1 MCGLACILNLSGDNL
16 DKSKIKIMIDEI
28 DHRGPDFKDFY
39 IDNYISLGHARLS
52 IIDLTESANQP
63 FYWRERYIVVFNG
76 EIYNYLEIKKE
87 LINKGISFKTNSD
100 TEVLIAAYEFWG
112 EDCQN
117 KFNGMWAFLIWD
129 KFKKRLF
136 ASRDRFGIKPLY
148 WCKYKKNF
156 YFSSEIKQLKKIG
169 IGNSVNSSELSNF
182 LYGGIV
188 SYSNNTFIE
197 GIKSL
202 KGGNSISIN
211 SSGNLKLKEWYSL
224 SSELE
229 KLRYREEEDLI
240 ELLKNSVKLRMR
252 SDVKIGSCLSGGID
266 SSSIANIFSKNHD
279 LENLDFEINL
289 IHSRSLDIENDESKY
304 AKKAAA
310 YSKNK
315 LEIITPKSKDFWDNI
330 SKICYLQDEPFGSP
344 SIFMQYFVM
353 KRAKELGC
361 KVMLDGQG
369 ADEILLGYSKYINLI
384 FHNKIRNLDL
394 MGLLKFFKNDEYFIG
409 INNFSDKAKYIAGP
423 LIYPLRAIR
432 IKKRLDFLELPI
444 DNIRDI
450 YKKISSVSRN
460 MQSTQILEINKTSLP
475 ALLRYEDRNS
485 MANSIEARVP
495 FLDHRF
501 VEASI
506 SLSLESKIKNG
517 WSKYPLR
524 KSNLLPKSIAWRRS
538 KLGFNAPERTWIGS
552 YDNEIKDIVLGS
564 NIINSIANKTKL
576 AKKWKFLD
584 NKEKWRLFNTSIWSE
599 AMKVKF

>member
-1 MCGLACILNLSGDNL
+1 MCGVACILNLSGDNL
-16 DKSKIKIMIDEI
+16 DKSRIKIMIDEI
-28 DHRGPDFKDFY
+28 NHRGPDFKDFY
-39 IDNYISLGHARLS
+39 IDEYISLGHARLS

-63 FYWRERYIVVFNG
+63 FYWRERYVVVFNG

-87 LINKGISFKTNSD
+87 LINNGISFKTNSD

-129 KFKKRLF
+129 KFKKSLF
-136 ASRDRFGIKPLY
+136 VSRDRFGIKPLY
-148 WCKYKKNF
+148 WCKYKKDF
-156 YFSSEIKQLKKIG
+156 YFSSEIKQLNKIG
-169 IGNSVNSSELSNF
+169 IGVTVNAIELSNF

-188 SYSNNTFIE
+188 SYSNDTFIE
-197 GIKSL
+197 GINSL

-211 SSGNLKLKEWYSL
+211 SKGNLKLKEWYSL

-229 KLRYREEEDLI
+229 KFKHREEGDII

-252 SDVKIGSCLSGGID
+252 SDVKIGSCLSGGLD
-266 SSSIANIFSKNHD
+266 SSSIASIFSKNHNS
-279 LENLDFEINL
+279 ENLDFEINL
-289 IHSRSLDIENDESKY
+289 IHGRSVDSENDESKY

-315 LEIITPKSKDFWDNI
+315 CEIITPKSKDFWDNI
-330 SKICYLQDEPFGSP
+330 AKICYLQDEPFGSP

-353 KRAKELGC
+353 QRAKELGC

-384 FHNKIRNLDL
+384 FHNEIKNLDL

-409 INNFSDKAKYIAGP
+409 INNFLDKAKYIAGP
-423 LIYPLRAIR
+423 LIYPLRAFR

-444 DNIRDI
+444 DSIRDI
-450 YKKISSVSRN
+450 YRKISSISRD

-485 MANSIEARVP
+485 MGNSIEARVP
-495 FLDHRF
+495 FLDHRV

-506 SLSLESKIKNG
+506 SLSLDSKIKNG

-524 KSNLLPKSIAWRRS
+524 NSSLLPKSIAWRRS
-538 KLGFNAPERTWIGS
+538 KLGFNAPERSWIGS
-552 YDNEIKDIVLGS
+552 YDNEIKDVVFES
-564 NIINSIANKTKL
+564 NIIKEITNKIKL
-576 AKKWKFLD
+576 EKKWEFLD

>member
-1 MCGLACILNLSGDNL
+1 MCGVAGILNLSGDNL
-16 DKSKIKIMIDEI
+16 EKNRVKLMIDEI
-28 DHRGPDFKDFY
+28 NHRGPDFKDFY
-39 IDNYISLGHARLS
+39 IDEYISLGHARLS
-52 IIDLTESANQP
+52 IIDLSESANQP
-63 FYWRERYIVVFNG
+63 FYWRERYVIVFNG

-129 KFKKRLF
+129 KLKKSLF
-136 ASRDRFGIKPLY
+136 VSRDRFGIKPLY
-148 WCKYKKNF
+148 WCKHKKDF
-156 YFSSEIKQLKKIG
+156 YFSSEIKQLNKIG
-169 IGNSVNSSELSNF
+169 IGNAVNAIELSNF

-188 SYSNNTFIE
+188 SYSNDTFIE

-202 KGGNSISIN
+202 KGGNSILIN
-211 SSGNLKLKEWYSL
+211 SRGNLKLKEWYSL

-229 KLRYREEEDLI
+229 KFKYREEEDII
-240 ELLKNSVKLRMR
+240 ELLKHSVQLRMR

-266 SSSIANIFSKNHD
+266 SSSIASIFSKNYNSEHP
-279 LENLDFEINL
+279 EFEINL
-289 IHSRSLDIENDESKY
+289 IHGRSIDSENDESNY

-310 YSKNK
+310 YSKNR
-315 LEIITPKSKDFWDNI
+315 LEIITPKSKDFWDNVA
-330 SKICYLQDEPFGSP
+330 KICYLQDEPFGSP

-353 KRAKELGC
+353 KRARELGC

-384 FHNKIRNLDL
+384 FHNEIRNLDI
-394 MGLLKFFKNDEYFIG
+394 MGLLKLFKNDEYFIG
-409 INNFSDKAKYIAGP
+409 INNFFDKAKYIAGP
-423 LIYPLRAIR
+423 LIAPLRAFR
-432 IKKRLDFLELPI
+432 IKKRLDFLDLPI

-450 YKKISSVSRN
+450 YRKISSVSRD
-460 MQSTQILEINKTSLP
+460 MQSTQILEVNNTSLP

-495 FLDHRF
+495 FLDHRV

-506 SLSLESKIKNG
+506 SLSFDSKIKNG

-524 KSNLLPKSIAWRRS
+524 NSNLLPKAIAWRRS
-538 KLGFNAPERTWIGS
+538 KLGFNAPERTWIGL

-564 NIINSIANKTKL
+564 NIINSITNKTKL
-576 AKKWKFLD
+576 EKKWKLLD

-599 AMKVKF
+599 AMKVKL